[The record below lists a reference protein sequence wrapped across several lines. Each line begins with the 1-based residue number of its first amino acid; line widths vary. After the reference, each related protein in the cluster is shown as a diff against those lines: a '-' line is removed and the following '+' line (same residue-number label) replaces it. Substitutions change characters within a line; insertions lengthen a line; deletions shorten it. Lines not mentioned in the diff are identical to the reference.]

1 MLSTP
6 VGMPSMNTGDLGTF
20 PPNFISGIEF
30 DPFKDA
36 DINFERDFEQWFA
49 GIDGESGGLS

>member
-1 MLSTP
+1 
-6 VGMPSMNTGDLGTF
+6 MNTGDLGTF